1 MVQGLVRLCPE
12 GSGAVEGAFNNGLKK
27 FSPIGGRSSI
37 QPKRRRTK
45 SHGARAVRKGSFR
58 RGRRATSRQVGLL
71 ALSDVLQQKKGGL
84 RRPMSEIYV
93 FFIVNASP
101 VARFRCAH
109 RLSALHALS
118 DTHNK
123 RGTHSYHRP
132 SPGPGTPRLQMPR
145 KQVEPGTRNA
155 WPNL

>member
-1 MVQGLVRLCPE
+1 MPVRSGLEGHGAVKGRSKTDLRNFLQLAVAPVFSLNADASDPTVREL
-12 GSGAVEGAFNNGLKK
+12 SGA
-27 FSPIGGRSSI
+27 
-37 QPKRRRTK
+37 QC
-45 SHGARAVRKGSFR
+45 FR
-58 RGRRATSRQVGLL
+58 MGRRAASRQIGLV

-84 RRPMSEIYV
+84 RRPLSGIYV
-93 FFIVNASP
+93 FSIVNARP

-123 RGTHSYHRP
+123 RGTHSYHRS
-132 SPGPGTPRLQMPR
+132 SPGPCTPRLQMPR
-145 KQVEPGTRNA
+145 KQVEPRTRNA